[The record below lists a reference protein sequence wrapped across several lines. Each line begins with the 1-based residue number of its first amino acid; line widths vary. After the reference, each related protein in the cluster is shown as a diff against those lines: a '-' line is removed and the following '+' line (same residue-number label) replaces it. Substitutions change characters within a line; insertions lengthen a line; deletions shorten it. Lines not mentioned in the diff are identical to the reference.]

1 MKNIL
6 LIAAALFI
14 FAACSKDDD
23 NNSDNSIKNNE
34 IKYTSKDGRI
44 IEPCDLDGDTFG
56 ANIVS
61 NTYEN
66 GIGTITF
73 DGKVTRIP
81 RYAFYNRGYLTS
93 ITLPESVVEIGRY
106 AFYNTNVNS
115 LIIPSNVKYVEAC
128 GVFGTIEFKPLNPP
142 ILDTTDGSRFEARF
156 VYVPA
161 KSFELYK
168 EAYKG
173 YYIEDAIVAK

>member
-34 IKYTSKDGRI
+34 IKYTSEDGRI
-44 IEPCDLDGDTFG
+44 IEPRDLDGDTFG

-73 DGKVTRIP
+73 DGKVTKIP
-81 RYAFYNRGYLTS
+81 HLAFNAHGYLTS
-93 ITLPESVVEIGRY
+93 ITLPESVVEIGGS
-106 AFYNTNVNS
+106 AFNNTNVYS
-115 LIIPSNVKYVEAC
+115 LIIPSNVKYVGDC
-128 GVFGTIEFKPLNPP
+128 GVFSTIEFKPLYPP
-142 ILDTTDGSRFEARF
+142 VLDGSLKARI

-161 KSFELYK
+161 KSYELYK